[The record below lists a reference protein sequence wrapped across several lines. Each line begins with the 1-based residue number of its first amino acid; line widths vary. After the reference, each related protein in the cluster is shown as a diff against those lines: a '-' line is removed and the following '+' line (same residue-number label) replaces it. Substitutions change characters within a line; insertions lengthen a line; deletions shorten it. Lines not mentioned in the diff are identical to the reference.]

1 MTKNKKYRLYD
12 YLDYV
17 KMAKLDCKSKALL
30 YFYATSYNWSENK
43 PSWYS
48 QRTICAL
55 TSMAQSTYHSVQKK
69 LERLRWIRTNNRG
82 RDKSVQV
89 WVSVGESDPEYDSF
103 SWATWHPY
111 NSEEAELED
120 YVHDPVE
127 HRDRQETPFNSP
139 STGSNRRQD
148 DQAVLGT
155 RNNQFSA
162 IEEFWRA
169 FEDPHAPVSPL
180 AKIGFESSETEPKD
194 LASEIWGV

>member
-1 MTKNKKYRLYD
+1 MNKNRKYKLYD

-55 TSMAQSTYHSVQKK
+55 TSMAQSTYHAVQKK
-69 LERLRWIRTNNRG
+69 LERLGWIRTNYRG

-111 NSEEAELED
+111 NSEEVDLED
-120 YVHDPVE
+120 YEHDPFE

-139 STGSNRRQD
+139 SKGSNRPQD
-148 DQAVLGT
+148 EQTNLGT
-155 RNNQFSA
+155 RMDQFSA
-162 IEEFWRA
+162 TEEFWMA
-169 FEDPHAPVSPL
+169 FEDPHVPIFPL
-180 AKIGFESSETEPKD
+180 VKNVYESSETEPKD
-194 LASEIWGV
+194 VASEI